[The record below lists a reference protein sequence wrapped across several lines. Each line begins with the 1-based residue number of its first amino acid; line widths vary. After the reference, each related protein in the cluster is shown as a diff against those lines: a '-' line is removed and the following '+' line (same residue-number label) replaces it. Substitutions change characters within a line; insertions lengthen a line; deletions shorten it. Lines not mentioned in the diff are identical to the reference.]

1 MDFWIDIG
9 FAVLLRLLKDRRES
23 PKWKAAFLK
32 LRGAIDAAFP
42 PDSVSEEI
50 GGQKA
55 A

>member
-32 LRGAIDAAFP
+32 LRGAIDVAFP
-42 PDSVSEEI
+42 PDTVDEATF
-50 GGQKA
+50 GRKA

>member
-9 FAVLLRLLKDRRES
+9 FAVLLRLLRDRREA
-23 PKWKAAFLK
+23 PKWRAAFLK

-42 PDSVSEEI
+42 PDTVKEEI
-50 GGQKA
+50 GGPRA